1 MKDYVQIE
9 VFYNIF
15 REVSK
20 MLHSSSSMN
29 EVLEVVVWKATNAL
43 EAKGALLRILNL
55 DTEELQLSA
64 AYGLSESYLA
74 KGPVS
79 QKKLFT
85 DVYHQNQIII
95 IDDVRHDPRV
105 QYPQEA
111 EQEGISMIVDAPL
124 KFRDHIAGIL
134 RIFFSRSRPISNEER
149 DFLISLTDQ
158 CACAIEKARLIEE
171 QKNRY
176 DQLALHTEKLSAL
189 GRMAAGIAHE
199 INNPLAGILLYS
211 SNLYKK
217 VPQQGP
223 LKEGFEIIM
232 RETQRC
238 KVIIQDLLEFARDKE
253 PKKTRADVTPIIE
266 KSLSMLENEFR
277 LRHIQI
283 EKHLSSHVNETY
295 LDTSQMQQVFVN
307 LLLNAA
313 QAIEEN
319 GKITVR
325 SRMDSAGGQI
335 VIDIIDTGC
344 GIPAEHLSRIFEP
357 FFSTKKNGSG
367 LGLAVSYG
375 IVKNHDGQLEVSS
388 RPGKGARFSVS
399 LPIIKESSQFES
411 HTGGIRPH
419 TGHR

>member
-1 MKDYVQIE
+1 MRDYAKIE

-20 MLHSSSSMN
+20 LVHSSSSMN
-29 EVLEVVVWKATNAL
+29 EVMEVAVWKATEAL
-43 EAKGALLRILNL
+43 QAKGALLRILNL
-55 DTEELQLSA
+55 DSEELELSA

-95 IDDVRHDPRV
+95 IDDVQDDPRV
-105 QYPQEA
+105 QYPREA

-134 RIFFSRSRPISNEER
+134 RIFFSRSRPVSKDER
-149 DFLISLTDQ
+149 DFLVSLTDQ

-217 VPQQGP
+217 VPREGP

-253 PKKTRADVTPIIE
+253 PKKSRADVTPIIE

-277 LRHIQI
+277 LQHIQI
-283 EKHLSSHVNETY
+283 EKHLSPHLSEIY
-295 LDTSQMQQVFVN
+295 LDTNQMQQVFVN

-319 GKITVR
+319 GTITVR
-325 SRMDSAGGQI
+325 SRMDPAREHI
-335 VIDIIDTGC
+335 VIDIIDSGC

-375 IVKNHDGQLEVSS
+375 IVKNHQGQLEVSS
-388 RPGKGARFSVS
+388 RPGKGARFTVT
-399 LPIIKESSQFES
+399 LPVIKESSKFES
-411 HTGGIRPH
+411 HACGTCSDSD
-419 TGHR
+419 HR

>member
-1 MKDYVQIE
+1 MKDYAKIE
-9 VFYNIF
+9 IFYDVF

-20 MLHSSSSMN
+20 LVHSSSSMN
-29 EVLEVVVWKATNAL
+29 EVLEVVVWKANEAL
-43 EAKGALLRILNL
+43 QAKGALLRILNL
-55 DTEELQLSA
+55 DTEELELSA

-85 DVYHQNQIII
+85 DVYHRDEIIV
-95 IDDVRHDPRV
+95 IDDVQHDPRV
-105 QYPQEA
+105 QYPREA
-111 EQEGISMIVDAPL
+111 EQEGISMIVDVPL
-124 KFRDHIAGIL
+124 KFRNHIAGIL
-134 RIFFSRSRPISNEER
+134 RIFFSRPRPISNEER
-149 DFLISLTDQ
+149 EFLISLADQ

-171 QKNRY
+171 QKSRY

-217 VPQQGP
+217 VPQEGP

-253 PKKTRADVTPIIE
+253 PQKTRADVTHIIE
-266 KSLSMLENEFR
+266 KSLSMLENELR

-283 EKHLSSHVNETY
+283 EKHLSTHLDETY
-295 LDTSQMQQVFVN
+295 LDTNQMQQVFVN

-313 QAIEEN
+313 QAIEDN

-325 SRMDSAGGQI
+325 SRMDHAHQHI
-335 VIDIIDTGC
+335 LIDIIDTGY
-344 GIPAEHLSRIFEP
+344 GIAAEHLSRIFEP

-375 IVKNHDGQLEVSS
+375 IVKNHHGQLEVSS
-388 RPGKGARFSVS
+388 RPGKAARFTVT
-399 LPIIKESSQFES
+399 LPVLEQCSKFES
-411 HTGGIRPH
+411 HAGSKCSDSD
-419 TGHR
+419 HR